1 MNLFSRGVRNAF
13 RNTVRTGSIVVIL
26 SICIG
31 LALAMLVAREAVTAK
46 IETVK
51 SSVGNTVSIAPAG
64 ARGFEGGGEPLTSD
78 QASELA
84 AIDNVRSTTQT
95 LSDRLTT
102 DTSSLESAID
112 AGSLGER
119 NADRSG
125 VGFMQPP
132 SGGMPGG
139 PSAGDG
145 QITRTF
151 TPPITLIGTNNPEKS
166 MSSDGESGKITSG
179 ELFANDSN
187 ALVAVVGQSLA
198 EKNNLSVDDTFTAY
212 DQKIKVVGI
221 YDTGTD
227 FGNNQALMP
236 LSTVQRLS
244 DQEGDITS
252 IVLTINSADN
262 LASVSESASTIVGE
276 NGDVTDSASQVA
288 SAIAPL
294 ENIQT
299 ISLYSLVGATVAGA
313 IIILLTMVMIV
324 RERRREIGVIKAIG
338 GSNIVV
344 MGQFVVEAVTL
355 TLLGTLAGIVVGIA
369 AASPI
374 TSTLVSSSSSA
385 ETSQAGPTGGPGN
398 MMRDGPSERFGQANR
413 ALTQSISNIQT
424 NVGWEILLWGMGMT
438 LVIATA
444 GSALASIL
452 ISKVRPAEVMRAE

>member
-1 MNLFSRGVRNAF
+1 
-13 RNTVRTGSIVVIL
+13 
-26 SICIG
+26 
-31 LALAMLVAREAVTAK
+31 
-46 IETVK
+46 
-51 SSVGNTVSIAPAG
+51 
-64 ARGFEGGGEPLTSD
+64 
-78 QASELA
+78 
-84 AIDNVRSTTQT
+84 
-95 LSDRLTT
+95 
-102 DTSSLESAID
+102 
-112 AGSLGER
+112 
-119 NADRSG
+119 
-125 VGFMQPP
+125 
-132 SGGMPGG
+132 
-139 PSAGDG
+139 
-145 QITRTF
+145 
-151 TPPITLIGTNNPEKS
+151 